1 MILTVTR
8 SGSLEAR
15 PVTEAS
21 VVGIASLDDADLLEQ
36 TAAESGDLERCVA
49 WAWLAHTAQ

>member
-36 TAAESGDLERCVA
+36 AAAEAGDLERCVA